1 MIRGREA
8 GVKRAIAYWAATLP
22 VALIMGVSGVID
34 LARPPMAVDELARL
48 GYPSYFLLVLGLWK
62 TLSAPALLAPRLPL
76 LKEWAYAGVLFDL
89 TGASASHAAVGDP
102 AFKVVFPL
110 LLTGCLIASWWLRPA
125 DRRLPGA
132 RFGAAEAA

>member
-48 GYPSYFLLVLGLWK
+48 GYPSYFLLVLALWK
-62 TLSAPALLAPRLPL
+62 ALS
-76 LKEWAYAGVLFDL
+76 YAGVLFDL